1 METFLLSVQD
11 GYFHPPPASLILL
24 LILILTVNQELVF
37 NLGHLDIPTQENLS
51 SLSKT
56 FLKGFYKSLIEDL
69 LQWSMRKYGW
79 KQT

>member
-11 GYFHPPPASLILL
+11 GYFHPPSLILL

-69 LQWSMRKYGW
+69 Q
-79 KQT
+79 